1 VAVRQR
7 SDERLADGRVAVL
20 LLKRL
25 LLGVWVIAS
34 RNVGPRTARQRQGR
48 AAIPRGTWEGCV
60 DFDALTVQ
68 RDCQVSVNV
77 NEPLVRNGRCG
88 RNAEQLSRTSAIQR
102 VDTVNDARL
111 CLGEPLSQSTGE
123 KQVLGGAGTA
133 VLTQHPLH
141 CAITRAAIRQCP
153 YGFNKVEQRGVKCGE
168 SVDEPRLERG
178 RLEAST
184 LGANRR
190 VRDPSGSRR
199 QGYAL
204 GVACP

>member
-1 VAVRQR
+1 MRPFTSARWTLVWGTGASISRCRHWSAMASLMRTPVAARNQKNR
-7 SDERLADGRVAVL
+7 CHWSGTRASISANSSRLIAFASSSSVSSAV
-20 LLKRL
+20 
-25 LLGVWVIAS
+25 
-34 RNVGPRTARQRQGR
+34 
-48 AAIPRGTWEGCV
+48 
-60 DFDALTVQ
+60 
-68 RDCQVSVNV
+68 
-77 NEPLVRNGRCG
+77 GRCG
-88 RNAEQLSRTSAIQR
+88 RSAEQLSRTSAIQR

-111 CLGEPLSQSTGE
+111 CLGKPLSQSTGE